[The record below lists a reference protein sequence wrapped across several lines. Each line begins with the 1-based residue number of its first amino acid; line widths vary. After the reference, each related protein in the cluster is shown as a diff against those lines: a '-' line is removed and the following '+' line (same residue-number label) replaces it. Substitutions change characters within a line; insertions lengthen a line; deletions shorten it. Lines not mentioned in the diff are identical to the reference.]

1 MLLIFLPAKV
11 LYILKYVKTFRILLV
26 ILAIIP
32 IYLLI
37 DSVSQPANYGEVTLS
52 ELAYLFFGTPI
63 SILNLWAWIEP
74 EIFEEYFLHGKKQSN

>member
-1 MLLIFLPAKV
+1 MH
-11 LYILKYVKTFRILLV
+11 ILKYVKTFRILLGT
-26 ILAIIP
+26 LAIIP

-37 DSVSQPANYGEVTLS
+37 DSVSQPAIYGEVTLS

-74 EIFEEYFLHGKKQSN
+74 ELIEQYFLGAKDQDT